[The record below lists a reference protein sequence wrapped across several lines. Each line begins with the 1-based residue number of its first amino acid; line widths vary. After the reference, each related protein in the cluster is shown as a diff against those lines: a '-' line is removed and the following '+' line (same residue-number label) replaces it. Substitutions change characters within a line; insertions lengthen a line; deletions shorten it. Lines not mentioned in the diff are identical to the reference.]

1 MCHGRAPSAQANR
14 ATDVWQKSPRRVDL
28 GYLTTCQAPR
38 DRAPW
43 LVRTDDGAAAVFVPP
58 HPIHDRPSSRH
69 PIDEMGHGL
78 DASSK
83 RRIR

>member
-1 MCHGRAPSAQANR
+1 LCHGRAPSAQANR
-14 ATDVWQKSPRRVDL
+14 ATGVWQKSPRKVDL

-43 LVRTDDGAAAVFVPP
+43 LVRTPP
-58 HPIHDRPSSRH
+58 PIHDRPSSRH